1 MGLITKIRLKLLW
14 LSLAWPFYWAHKPL
28 CQHFAEDIIRLGR
41 LHLCRSCLFAWLG
54 ILTFPALLFLNAQLI
69 IDLSLHALIAISI
82 FVIPLSFPHL
92 YKKLPR
98 FVRDILR
105 LFMGFLF
112 PFAIYITLAVNIW
125 LGALSLAALFL
136 FWLFYLKLR
145 KKRKLQACD
154 HCDELKA
161 GSICS
166 GFTMQ
171 AECSRA
177 YEKQATR
184 IVMNSGYIPGK

>member
-1 MGLITKIRLKLLW
+1 MQKLSVCLAGDSNFSCSIISECSINYR
-14 LSLAWPFYWAHKPL
+14 SLPACLNSH
-28 CQHFAEDIIRLGR
+28 
-41 LHLCRSCLFAWLG
+41 LHLCDS
-54 ILTFPALLFLNAQLI
+54 
-69 IDLSLHALIAISI
+69 
-82 FVIPLSFPHL
+82 LSFPHL